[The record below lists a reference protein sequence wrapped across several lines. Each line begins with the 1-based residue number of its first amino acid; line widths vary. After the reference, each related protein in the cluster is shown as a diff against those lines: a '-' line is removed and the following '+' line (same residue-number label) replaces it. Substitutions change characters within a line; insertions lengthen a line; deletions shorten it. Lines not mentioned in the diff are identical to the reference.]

1 MRRVAILIPV
11 LIIAVVVGL
20 SSLFIVDERE
30 KALVLQ
36 FGQIRQVVEE
46 PGLGFKVPIIQE
58 VVKYDARILSLDTDT
73 IEVTP
78 SDDRRLVVD
87 AFARYRI
94 ADVVRFRQAVGV
106 GGIRVAEDR
115 LSSILNAQIREVL
128 GSDQVTSDTILSEDR
143 RELAV
148 RIRAQARESADGLGL
163 EIVDVRLKQTNLPQQ
178 NLEATFA
185 RMRAERERE
194 AADEIARGNEA
205 ALRVRAAADRTVVET
220 ISNSTRE
227 AEITRGE
234 ADAERN
240 RVYAEAYGPNPE
252 FFSFYRSLSS
262 LERTLRQEN
271 STLVLSPDS
280 DIIEALF
287 GAVRAEG
294 LGEVE
299 MEGLDLE
306 QLRELVPDVEVSPD
320 LPDAERERLESE
332 TETEPEAE
340 AGTN

>member
-1 MRRVAILIPV
+1 MRKSG
-11 LIIAVVVGL
+11 IAVAVLFVLGIVGL

-46 PGLGFKVPIIQE
+46 PGLGFKVPFIQE
-58 VVKYDARILSLDTDT
+58 VVKYDGRILSLDTET

-106 GGIRVAEDR
+106 GGIRAAEDR
-115 LSSILNAQIREVL
+115 LSAILNAQIREAL
-128 GSDQVTSDTILSEDR
+128 GADQVTSDTILSDQR
-143 RELAV
+143 RDLAL
-148 RIRAQARESADGLGL
+148 RILAQARTSAESLGL

-220 ISNSTRE
+220 VSSATRD

-240 RVYAEAYGPNPE
+240 RVFAEAFGDNPE
-252 FFSFYRSLSS
+252 FFSFYRSLAAF
-262 LERTLRQEN
+262 ERTMQQEN
-271 STLVLSPDS
+271 STLVISPDS
-280 DIIEALF
+280 EFVGALF
-287 GAVRAEG
+287 SAIRAEG
-294 LGEVE
+294 LGEVQTE
-299 MEGLDLE
+299 GMDIEGLRRLAP
-306 QLRELVPDVEVSPD
+306 QTEVSPD
-320 LPDAERERLESE
+320 LP
-332 TETEPEAE
+332 PEALQQLEGGE
-340 AGTN
+340 AQPEDGAAETN